1 MASENVRWA
10 ENVQTMEADYELL
23 VGDCLLASAFIS
35 YIGPFTK
42 RFREELVQVN
52 WIPFLRTA
60 AAGEC
65 IPMSDDPRPRS
76 ILTNDAEVAGW
87 NQDNLPSDPVSVENG
102 CIVSNSMRFPLLID
116 PQLQG
121 IQWIKGKEK
130 DNNLSIIRM
139 SQKDALRKLES
150 SMENGHSLLIENL
163 GESIDAILN
172 PVISRATTKKGRR
185 LFIKLG
191 DTEVEFHPNFKLF
204 LHTKLSNPHYPP
216 EIQAEAAL
224 VNFSVTEDGLEDQ
237 LLTMVVEQERP
248 DLASQRLELI
258 SQQNGFLIKMQQLED
273 DILFR
278 LSTAKGDLTT
288 NVELIEGLENTKA
301 ISVEIAKKSVIAKI
315 MSGKINTISEKYRS
329 VAARGSVLFFLMN
342 NLFKTHTFYV
352 FSLAAYVTVF
362 LRGIDLTGKPEPLL
376 AKQVVG
382 FGNNTEKKEG
392 EEGEEGEEE
401 EEEEEEEEKGSDEEE
416 EEEGE
421 GMSDMDQEALDTA
434 IANRCKDLIGV
445 ITLTTWKYLRRGLFV
460 THKLTIAT
468 QLTFKVL
475 IKDGLLDKDM
485 VDFLIMADF
494 IECERPATLWWV
506 PMAAWWRI
514 KFISKFS
521 QFKDFPA
528 EMEEGSEVWRRW
540 FDEQRPETKACP
552 PGSLAKLKSFHR
564 LVVLRALRPDRL
576 LGKFLFLRIL
586 FLSFFRTLFCVFSFL
601 FF

>member
-1 MASENVRWA
+1 
-10 ENVQTMEADYELL
+10 
-23 VGDCLLASAFIS
+23 
-35 YIGPFTK
+35 
-42 RFREELVQVN
+42 
-52 WIPFLRTA
+52 
-60 AAGEC
+60 
-65 IPMSDDPRPRS
+65 MSDDPRPRS

-301 ISVEIAKKSVIAKI
+301 I
-315 MSGKINTISEKYRS
+315 R
-329 VAARGSVLFFLMN
+329 
-342 NLFKTHTFYV
+342 
-352 FSLAAYVTVF
+352 
-362 LRGIDLTGKPEPLL
+362 
-376 AKQVVG
+376 
-382 FGNNTEKKEG
+382 
-392 EEGEEGEEE
+392 
-401 EEEEEEEEKGSDEEE
+401 
-416 EEEGE
+416 
-421 GMSDMDQEALDTA
+421 
-434 IANRCKDLIGV
+434 
-445 ITLTTWKYLRRGLFV
+445 
-460 THKLTIAT
+460 
-468 QLTFKVL
+468 
-475 IKDGLLDKDM
+475 
-485 VDFLIMADF
+485 
-494 IECERPATLWWV
+494 
-506 PMAAWWRI
+506 
-514 KFISKFS
+514 
-521 QFKDFPA
+521 
-528 EMEEGSEVWRRW
+528 
-540 FDEQRPETKACP
+540 
-552 PGSLAKLKSFHR
+552 
-564 LVVLRALRPDRL
+564 
-576 LGKFLFLRIL
+576 
-586 FLSFFRTLFCVFSFL
+586 
-601 FF
+601 